1 MTSKI
6 PLANLGLSRRQF
18 IRTGAFAGAASIGCP
33 SIGISQTIDHRE
45 ALRKRKRRIVVQH
58 DAYDV
63 LQACLR
69 KFGADQAS
77 FDTFKTAVFSH
88 MDDPDSQ
95 IDSIWWDINGAS
107 PGSAYPSDVLPP
119 VDNPLLK
126 EWMKE
131 EIDWVKE
138 LADETRR
145 RKLEVFWNYRISEVD
160 GLAGG
165 GLAKEKKNPLKA
177 KHPDWLV
184 PDTWWWQGM
193 WNLASEGLREHKI
206 EVLRELVTRYDL
218 DGIQIDYSRHTPCL
232 PIGRQ
237 WEMREHVTEFMRMVR
252 HLLSEV
258 EQKRGR
264 PFFLAA
270 KVARNLEGCRI
281 DGFDIQA
288 WADKGLVDIL
298 TLGSRSI
305 DVEVEGFRKL
315 VGDKVQLQPCFDDH
329 HATDGYRHQSIEF
342 LRGVYA
348 NHWQRG
354 ADSVT
359 TFNWS
364 TGIPE
369 VAEKVGAEIG
379 PLSQQVAY
387 REIGDPA
394 TMDGKDKIFA
404 VERKGG
410 YPWSDGFLNRNDT
423 SPLPVL
429 LPKDKTSVELPLH
442 ISDSAKS
449 SKSANSELTLRCVLF
464 GAKNEN
470 SFEIRMNDTILP
482 VDVND
487 PNWKDAQIF
496 SPKRQPT
503 SGGKGQ
509 YKINPKQQ
517 LLRLDY
523 AVPNDAWKQGLN
535 QISIRLISAKN
546 TSVQLEKLEAHL
558 NYK

>member
-1 MTSKI
+1 MKPI
-6 PLANLGLSRRQF
+6 ANSGLSRRQF
-18 IRTGAFAGAASIGCP
+18 IRTGAFAGAASIGGA
-33 SIGISQTIDHRE
+33 SLGNSQPLSHRE
-45 ALRKRKRRIVVQH
+45 ALRKRKCRIVVQH

-69 KFGADQAS
+69 KFGAEQAS
-77 FDTFKTAVFSH
+77 FDTFREAVFSH
-88 MDDPDSQ
+88 MNDPSSQ

-107 PGSAYPSDVLPP
+107 PGSAYPSDILPP

-126 EWMKE
+126 AWLKE

-138 LADETRR
+138 LVDETRR

-165 GLAKEKKNPLKA
+165 GLAKEKMNPLKA
-177 KHPDWLV
+177 EHPDWVV

-193 WNLASEGLREHKI
+193 WNLASSGLRDHKI
-206 EVLRELVTRYDL
+206 EVLRELVTRYDF
-218 DGIQIDYSRHTPCL
+218 DGIQIDFSRHIPCL

-252 HLLSEV
+252 QLFTDV

-264 PFFLAA
+264 PFYLAA
-270 KVARNLEGCRI
+270 KVPRNLEGCRI
-281 DGFDIQA
+281 DGFDIQE
-288 WADKGLVDIL
+288 WADQGLVDVL

-305 DVEVEGFRKL
+305 DVETEGFRKL

-342 LRGVYA
+342 LRGVFS

-354 ADSVT
+354 ANSVV

-394 TMDGKDKIFA
+394 TMAGTDKIFA

-410 YPWSDGFLNRNDT
+410 YPWADGFFNRNDS
-423 SPLPVL
+423 SPLPTS
-429 LPKDKTSVELPLH
+429 LPKDKTRLKLPMH
-442 ISDSAKS
+442 ISDAPAA
-449 SKSANSELTLRCVLF
+449 SKSNTPSLTLRCVLF
-464 GAKNEN
+464 GAKSDD
-470 SFEIRMNDTILP
+470 SFDIRINDQRLP
-482 VDVND
+482 ISVTD
-487 PNWKDAQIF
+487 PDWKDTQIF
-496 SPKRQPT
+496 SPKPQPT

-517 LLRLDY
+517 LLRLDC
-523 AVPNDAWKQGLN
+523 AVPDDAWKQGLN
-535 QISIRLISAKN
+535 QISIQLLSANK

-558 NYK
+558 SYK